1 MKRQVKQGM
10 SVLLS
15 AAMVLSGVNAG
26 NLYAAENDDTV
37 KTIVGFDELDEKV
50 AVQTLTAGEDDEND
64 IKFPKKIW
72 ADMIVEKTEDA
83 DKEETRETA
92 ETIAASEETEA
103 EAEETEAEVE
113 ETEAEVEETEVE
125 AEETE
130 EEIEETEAEEEG
142 IEAEVEGTEAETEET
157 EAEAEE
163 TEAETEDT
171 EEEAEETEAETEETE
186 AEAEETEAEAEE
198 TEAETEESE
207 SETEDSA
214 VELPEESEEA
224 ESQDGQEEEQTETEA
239 ETEETLEMIELV
251 PAATA
256 SEAEKEEIVE
266 ETVRKTIK
274 NVEWELNWTEST
286 ESEFDPSVPGTYVYE
301 PIIPSEY
308 EMDMDVELPQIKV
321 VVEEDVR
328 AARAA
333 EIVVTTADE
342 MRGELEKKEF
352 STICVNSDL
361 TFDVDTELGANHI
374 VKISDGC
381 NLTITGQINS
391 YNAAA
396 NKLYLLT
403 LQGEGI
409 IEINKSSDRL
419 RGRVYIG
426 GSDSDSLTV
435 NIDDNGGVRID
446 EMKISTGAE
455 VVVKSPKGIDGA
467 KGSLTIE
474 NGGILIGE
482 NGGSIELAKNYNI
495 TGAAGLFNDQGKLL
509 EKDAKVTV
517 ADVAAVPAEGQL
529 TAGTYVWDG
538 NVFSK
543 AKPEYV
549 PDGTASTEEELIK
562 ELEYDKFSEIVIDKN
577 ITLTENITM
586 TANHILSIPEG
597 LTLTLTGKIDTAKAA
612 LTLTGEGMVR
622 VQGAQDSLMGRIY
635 IGEEKKTN
643 GIHILLEKDGGIVPN
658 GELKIRNGA
667 TVEVNSTVGITGNSG
682 KMLVIEEGGHLRGTE
697 GAGIEMASG
706 LKVTDTSGVFS
717 DQGKAFTTKDQI
729 VVGASSD
736 TPADNQLTAGSYI
749 WDDAA
754 QKFVK
759 AAPDPLPT
767 TSFENGVLICSEQ
780 DGKGQGAG
788 GGTSW
793 QWDAKNNTLNINNRF
808 VGAKQIIFAKS
819 EPATLRV
826 NGNVELNPDAGKS
839 AITSAGNLTLRIDK
853 PKNENER
860 TPILT
865 VHGSIESKG
874 NVELLNDTQLLMEG
888 NNALLNAEGNLTL
901 RSTSNVTIKNEDG
914 TPAIKTG
921 GTITAKDQSV
931 IKAESTSADSAI
943 WSVGKI
949 ALGGTAAVTA
959 VNHGD
964 GSAMSSAPQI
974 YENARISASTSP
986 QGRPGVE
993 YDPVNIADYKYIKVR
1008 ENVELPANPTV
1019 DDIAK
1024 MADSVNPEDL
1034 DAVDDLIAQ
1043 IDKLDEYEKKALSSM
1058 TLEKVD
1064 TLIQEATGIAP
1075 ELEFVDYSGAASNM
1089 QIQPENTK
1097 IMGALVA
1104 AGLDTNA
1111 MGKKVEFKV
1120 TQVENAEGVYTT
1132 AVCEFLVDGVKQ
1144 EFDFPVTVYLG
1155 LPSAYFPLSE
1165 DQIHQTGNGIDR
1177 WFDFTYDGANNAAV
1191 FVVDELS
1198 TFNIVRKGSGIKP
1211 PAGGGGGSHAS
1222 GGGSGSGG
1230 GRGGAT
1236 VGGPGAGSAS
1246 LASGRW
1252 IQDEKGWWYQYN
1264 DQTYPKD
1271 GWFQLGTAGDW
1282 YYFDNN
1288 GYMATGWILNNGKWY
1303 YLSAAE
1309 DAAQGKMLT
1318 GWQFI
1323 DGKWYYLNEVSDG
1336 TRGAMVTDAWIGEYY
1351 VNKDGVWDKNV
1362 KRK

>member
-1 MKRQVKQGM
+1 
-10 SVLLS
+10 
-15 AAMVLSGVNAG
+15 
-26 NLYAAENDDTV
+26 
-37 KTIVGFDELDEKV
+37 
-50 AVQTLTAGEDDEND
+50 
-64 IKFPKKIW
+64 
-72 ADMIVEKTEDA
+72 
-83 DKEETRETA
+83 
-92 ETIAASEETEA
+92 
-103 EAEETEAEVE
+103 
-113 ETEAEVEETEVE
+113 
-125 AEETE
+125 
-130 EEIEETEAEEEG
+130 
-142 IEAEVEGTEAETEET
+142 
-157 EAEAEE
+157 
-163 TEAETEDT
+163 
-171 EEEAEETEAETEETE
+171 
-186 AEAEETEAEAEE
+186 
-198 TEAETEESE
+198 
-207 SETEDSA
+207 
-214 VELPEESEEA
+214 
-224 ESQDGQEEEQTETEA
+224 
-239 ETEETLEMIELV
+239 
-251 PAATA
+251 
-256 SEAEKEEIVE
+256 
-266 ETVRKTIK
+266 
-274 NVEWELNWTEST
+274 
-286 ESEFDPSVPGTYVYE
+286 
-301 PIIPSEY
+301 
-308 EMDMDVELPQIKV
+308 
-321 VVEEDVR
+321 
-328 AARAA
+328 
-333 EIVVTTADE
+333 
-342 MRGELEKKEF
+342 
-352 STICVNSDL
+352 
-361 TFDVDTELGANHI
+361 
-374 VKISDGC
+374 
-381 NLTITGQINS
+381 
-391 YNAAA
+391 
-396 NKLYLLT
+396 
-403 LQGEGI
+403 
-409 IEINKSSDRL
+409 
-419 RGRVYIG
+419 
-426 GSDSDSLTV
+426 
-435 NIDDNGGVRID
+435 
-446 EMKISTGAE
+446 
-455 VVVKSPKGIDGA
+455 
-467 KGSLTIE
+467 
-474 NGGILIGE
+474 
-482 NGGSIELAKNYNI
+482 
-495 TGAAGLFNDQGKLL
+495 
-509 EKDAKVTV
+509 
-517 ADVAAVPAEGQL
+517 
-529 TAGTYVWDG
+529 
-538 NVFSK
+538 
-543 AKPEYV
+543 
-549 PDGTASTEEELIK
+549 
-562 ELEYDKFSEIVIDKN
+562 
-577 ITLTENITM
+577 
-586 TANHILSIPEG
+586 
-597 LTLTLTGKIDTAKAA
+597 
-612 LTLTGEGMVR
+612 
-622 VQGAQDSLMGRIY
+622 
-635 IGEEKKTN
+635 
-643 GIHILLEKDGGIVPN
+643 
-658 GELKIRNGA
+658 
-667 TVEVNSTVGITGNSG
+667 
-682 KMLVIEEGGHLRGTE
+682 
-697 GAGIEMASG
+697 
-706 LKVTDTSGVFS
+706 
-717 DQGKAFTTKDQI
+717 
-729 VVGASSD
+729 
-736 TPADNQLTAGSYI
+736 
-749 WDDAA
+749 
-754 QKFVK
+754 
-759 AAPDPLPT
+759 
-767 TSFENGVLICSEQ
+767 
-780 DGKGQGAG
+780 
-788 GGTSW
+788 
-793 QWDAKNNTLNINNRF
+793 
-808 VGAKQIIFAKS
+808 
-819 EPATLRV
+819 
-826 NGNVELNPDAGKS
+826 
-839 AITSAGNLTLRIDK
+839 
-853 PKNENER
+853 
-860 TPILT
+860 
-865 VHGSIESKG
+865 
-874 NVELLNDTQLLMEG
+874 MEG

-943 WSVGKI
+943 WAVGKI

-1008 ENVELPANPTV
+1008 ENVELPADPTV

-1043 IDKLDEYEKKALSSM
+1043 IDKLDEDEKKALSSM

-1064 TLIQEATGIAP
+1064 TLLQEATGIAP

-1303 YLSAAE
+1303 YLSAAK

>member
-72 ADMIVEKTEDA
+72 ADMVIEKTEDA
-83 DKEETRETA
+83 DEEETKETA
-92 ETIAASEETEA
+92 ETTAASEETEA

-130 EEIEETEAEEEG
+130 EEIEETEAEIEESEAEEEET
-142 IEAEVEGTEAETEET
+142 EAEVEETEAETEET

-163 TEAETEDT
+163 TEAETEET
-171 EEEAEETEAETEETE
+171 EAEETEAEI
-186 AEAEETEAEAEE
+186 EE

-207 SETEDSA
+207 SETEESD

-224 ESQDGQEEEQTETEA
+224 ESQDGQEEENQTETEA

-321 VVEEDVR
+321 VVEEEQR
-328 AARAA
+328 ADDGINT
-333 EIVVTTADE
+333 EE
-342 MRGELEKKEF
+342 ELKSALESSK
-352 STICVNSDL
+352 
-361 TFDVDTELGANHI
+361 FDINITDDIIFTQELVAKTYHSINI
-374 VKISDGC
+374 PKDKT
-381 NLTITGQINS
+381 LTITGKIQLT
-391 YNAAA
+391 
-396 NKLYLLT
+396 KLT
-403 LQGEGI
+403 FDGEG
-409 IEINKSSDRL
+409 
-419 RGRVYIG
+419 
-426 GSDSDSLTV
+426 T
-435 NIDDNGGVRID
+435 
-446 EMKISTGAE
+446 
-455 VVVKSPKGIDGA
+455 VVVKGGEGCLGGKIYIGKDNARTGITVRIEDG
-467 KGSLTIE
+467 SSIVP
-474 NGGILIGE
+474 NGDFFIRDGGKLIGSE
-482 NGGSIELAKNYNI
+482 DTSIELDE
-495 TGAAGLFNDQGKLL
+495 GLLIADTSGVFSDQGKMFKTTAANPVKVLASNVDP
-509 EKDAKVTV
+509 KDN
-517 ADVAAVPAEGQL
+517 QL
-529 TAGTYVWDG
+529 TAGTYFWDG
-538 NVFSK
+538 TKFTKPAPKPDDGINTEAELKAALESSEFDITITDDIIFTEKLVTNTYHRLNVPK
-543 AKPEYV
+543 
-549 PDGTASTEEELIK
+549 
-562 ELEYDKFSEIVIDKN
+562 DKK
-577 ITLTENITM
+577 LTI
-586 TANHILSIPEG
+586 
-597 LTLTLTGKIDTAKAA
+597 TGKIQ
-612 LTLTGEGMVR
+612 LTKLTFEGEGTVIVKGGEGCLGGNLYLGDRSGITVR
-622 VQGAQDSLMGRIY
+622 V
-635 IGEEKKTN
+635 E
-643 GIHILLEKDGGIVPN
+643 DGSSISPN
-658 GELKIRNGA
+658 TEFFIR
-667 TVEVNSTVGITGNSG
+667 
-682 KMLVIEEGGHLRGTE
+682 EGGHLLGTE

-706 LKVTDTSGVFS
+706 LKVIDTSGVFS
-717 DQGKAFTTKDQI
+717 DQGKAFITKDQV
-729 VVGASSD
+729 VVGASNAA
-736 TPADNQLTAGSYI
+736 PEDNKLTAGSYI

-759 AAPDPLPT
+759 AAPDPLPA
-767 TSFENGVLICSEQ
+767 TSFKDGVLICSEQ
-780 DGKGQGAG
+780 SDSGQANG
-788 GGTSW
+788 GISW
-793 QWDAKNNTLNINNRF
+793 QWDAENNTLNINNRF

-819 EPATLRV
+819 ETAVLRV
-826 NGNVELNPDAGKS
+826 NGNVELNPDAGQP

-853 PKNENER
+853 PKNENEL

-865 VHGSIESKG
+865 VHGAINSEG
-874 NVELLNDTQLLMEG
+874 NIELLNDTQLVMEG
-888 NNALLNAEGNLTL
+888 NNASLNAEGNLML
-901 RSTSNVTIKNEDG
+901 RATSNVTIKNEDG
-914 TPAIKTG
+914 APAIKTG
-921 GTITAKDQSV
+921 GTITAKDQSI
-931 IKAESTSADSAI
+931 IKAESASTDAAI
-943 WSVGKI
+943 QAGTI
-949 ALGGTAAVTA
+949 ALGGTSAVTA
-959 VNHGD
+959 VNYGD
-964 GSAMSSAPQI
+964 GSAMSSAPEV
-974 YENARISASTSP
+974 YTDARISASTSP

-993 YDPVNIADYKYIKVR
+993 YKAEDIADYKYIKIR
-1008 ENVELPANPTV
+1008 ENVELPADPTV
-1019 DDIAK
+1019 DDIAD

-1043 IDKLDEYEKKALSSM
+1043 IHKLDADEKKTLSSQ

-1064 TLIQEATGIAP
+1064 ALLQEATGIVP
-1075 ELEFVDYSGAASNM
+1075 ELEFVDNSGAASNM

-1111 MGKKVEFKV
+1111 MGKRAEFKV
-1120 TQVENAEGVYTT
+1120 TQIENAEGVYAT
-1132 AVCEFLVDGVKQ
+1132 AICEFLVDGVKQ

-1177 WFDFTYDGANNAAV
+1177 WFDFTYDGADNAAV
-1191 FVVDELS
+1191 FAVDELS
-1198 TFNIVRKGSGIKP
+1198 TFNVVRKGSGIKP

-1230 GRGGAT
+1230 GGGRGGAT

-1246 LASGRW
+1246 LAAGRW

-1282 YYFDNN
+1282 YYFDSN
-1288 GYMATGWILNNGKWY
+1288 GYMATGWVLNNGKWY
-1303 YLSAAE
+1303 YLSAAA

-1318 GWQFI
+1318 GWQLI

-1362 KRK
+1362 KRR